1 MKVIIEQ
8 LPVDKTK
15 NFGTLEYVLDKY
27 SRTWSWKVT
36 GSRAVTMVSRLIP
49 QSWYGEGPNEAI
61 IPDNFQNV
69 QQIQWILERY
79 PMEILSKSA
88 WRRKIIKSTTKKIKP
103 KKIEKLSKASPGKQF
118 KGKLLNFQKEG
129 LDFLLKSSGNA
140 LLADEM
146 GLGKT
151 VQTLAYI
158 STEKQSSPTL
168 VIAPLVTLRNWQR
181 EIGKFMM
188 KKSRNGRLMEQS
200 VPSSTLIRK
209 GKSQDIGK
217 FDFYIINYELLEKRL
232 VDLSK
237 LNIRTIVCDEVQ
249 NLRSK
254 STKKYAAVKKLT
266 ALKSVKY
273 RIGLS
278 GTPIYNRGS
287 EIWPIVDILRP
298 GLLGSFKEF
307 CEYFCYVNDKGKAIV
322 LENKRESLREE
333 LCRHVM
339 LRRKKSDVLKEL
351 KDKVRYKE
359 FIDSDSTYYNNELDK
374 IWKKLEV
381 EQKEAETAFD
391 KSASFHRAIQSERQA
406 AGVAKLPHVIN
417 FVKNIMEIDE
427 SVVVFCHH
435 RAIHDLLHNSLSEF
449 NPSSIIGGQSDNKRQ
464 LQIDM
469 FQEGKTKLMIAGL
482 RAGNLGINLTRA
494 KYVIFAELDWSPAI
508 HRQAEDRLH
517 RIGQKN
523 TVFAYYLIGN
533 GTLDDHVAKILVDK
547 SYEIDSIMDETAE
560 SFENKEK
567 AELILAQIHDKLH
580 STQKINSG

>member
-1 MKVIIEQ
+1 MG
-8 LPVDKTK
+8 KTK
-15 NFGTLEYVLDKY
+15 TFGTLEYVLDKY
-27 SRTWSWKVT
+27 SRIWSWKIT
-36 GSRAVTMVSRLIP
+36 GTRAVTMVSRLIP

-61 IPDNFQNV
+61 VPDNSQNI

-79 PMEILSKSA
+79 PMEILSKSV
-88 WRRKIIKSTTKKIKP
+88 WRRKILKSVSKQIKP
-103 KKIEKLSKASPGKQF
+103 KKIEKLNKINPSKQF

-151 VQTLAYI
+151 VQTLAYL
-158 STEKQSSPTL
+158 STEKQASPTL

-181 EIGKFMM
+181 EIEKFMK
-188 KKSRNGRLMEQS
+188 KKSRNGRLMEGRL
-200 VPSSTLIRK
+200 PSSTLIRK

-217 FDFYIINYELLEKRL
+217 YDFYIINYELLEKRL
-232 VDLSK
+232 DDLSK
-237 LNIRTIVCDEVQ
+237 LNIRTIICDEVQ

-254 STKKYAAVKKLT
+254 STKKYAAVKKLV

-278 GTPIYNRGS
+278 GTPIYNHGS

-298 GLLGSFKEF
+298 GLLGNFKEF

-359 FIDSDSTYYNNELDK
+359 FIDSDSSYYNKELDK
-374 IWKKLEV
+374 IWKKLEE
-381 EQKEAETAFD
+381 EQKEAETEFD
-391 KSASFHRAIQSERQA
+391 KSASYQRAIQSERQA

-435 RAIHDLLHNSLSEF
+435 RAIHDLLHQSLNEY
-449 NPSSIIGGQSDNKRQ
+449 NPASIIGGQSDTIRQ
-464 LQIDM
+464 SQIDM

-482 RAGNLGINLTRA
+482 RAGNVGINLTRA

-547 SYEIDSIMDETAE
+547 SYEIDTVLDKTTE

-567 AELILAQIHDKLH
+567 AELILAQIHDKLN
-580 STQKINSG
+580 STQKIISS

>member
-1 MKVIIEQ
+1 MATSME
-8 LPVDKTK
+8 

-27 SRTWSWKVT
+27 SKIWSWKIT
-36 GSRAVTMVSRLIP
+36 GQRAVSMISRLVP
-49 QSWYGEGPNEAI
+49 EAWYGENINEVI
-61 IPDNFQNV
+61 IPDSIESV
-69 QQIQWILERY
+69 KQIKLIMDRY
-79 PMEILSKSA
+79 PLEILSKSA
-88 WRRKIIKSTTKKIKP
+88 WQRKIVKTYTPKP
-103 KKIEKLSKASPGKQF
+103 ALPPVKYNLHRAKAGEQF
-118 KGKLLNFQKEG
+118 RGKLLNFQKEG

-151 VQTLAYI
+151 VQTLSYVA
-158 STEKQSSPTL
+158 TEKQTFPVL
-168 VIAPLVTLRNWQR
+168 VVAPLVTLNNWER
-181 EIGKFMM
+181 EISKFMK
-188 KKSRNGRLMEQS
+188 KKSRNGRIIES
-200 VPSSTLIRK
+200 ESPTSTIIRT
-209 GKSQDIGK
+209 GKSK
-217 FDFYIINYELLEKRL
+217 ELPVTDFYIINYELLYKRL
-232 VDLSK
+232 SDLSK
-237 LNIRTIVCDEVQ
+237 LNLKTIVCDEVH

-254 STKKYAAVKKLT
+254 TTQKYKAVKKLA
-266 ALKSVKY
+266 ALPSLSY

-322 LENKRESLREE
+322 LENKRASLRNE
-333 LCRHVM
+333 LQKHVM

-359 FIDSDSTYYNNELDK
+359 VIDADTDYYFDELGK
-374 IWKKLEV
+374 IWTKLEE
-381 EQKEAETAFD
+381 EQKDAETAFD
-391 KSASFHRAIQSERQA
+391 KSASYHRAIQSERQI

-417 FVKNIMEIDE
+417 FVKNIMEIEE

-435 RAIHDLLHNSLSEF
+435 KVIHKLLHESLGEF
-449 NPSSIIGGQSDNKRQ
+449 SPVSIIGGQSDKLRQ
-464 LQIDM
+464 DQIDK
-469 FQEGKTKLMIAGL
+469 FQKGESKLMIAGL
-482 RAGNLGINLTRA
+482 RAGNVGINLTRA

-533 GTLDDHVAKILVDK
+533 GTLDDHVANILVDK
-547 SYEIDSIMDETAE
+547 SYEIDSIMDETADTY
-560 SFENKEK
+560 ENKDK
-567 AELILAQIHDKLH
+567 AELILAQIHDKIR
-580 STQKINSG
+580 SK